1 RPAGRVAEVPGV
13 AGGAEGGI
21 DGVALPTQLRRVGL
35 PHHHAPGRLEPSHED
50 GVAGRRRGRR
60 PRGRTARGG
69 VPGRVL
75 QVLDR
80 QGDAGQL
87 AGIVPVGHLPV
98 DSPSRGHGRVAV
110 DGHEGVDR
118 LVERLDAIEGVGH
131 QLPRPDLPGPDRFGQ
146 PSERLTAK
154 VQRSGF
160 HEASLRPGVAARRC
174 PAARIERMTALD
186 PASVDLDH
194 VAVAVEHWRDAWP
207 RYAGDL
213 AGQWVSGGE
222 SVGFAASQLRFA
234 NGMKVE
240 ILQPHRVD
248 ANDFLRRFLD
258 RNGPAPHHLTYKAHD
273 IVAALGMAEEA
284 GYRPV
289 NVDVSDPFWKEA
301 FLHPKDAP
309 GVVVQLAQAAGDWSS
324 PPFEALPRPRVDRPA
339 TLLH

>member
-1 RPAGRVAEVPGV
+1 
-13 AGGAEGGI
+13 
-21 DGVALPTQLRRVGL
+21 
-35 PHHHAPGRLEPSHED
+35 
-50 GVAGRRRGRR
+50 
-60 PRGRTARGG
+60 
-69 VPGRVL
+69 
-75 QVLDR
+75 
-80 QGDAGQL
+80 
-87 AGIVPVGHLPV
+87 
-98 DSPSRGHGRVAV
+98 
-110 DGHEGVDR
+110 
-118 LVERLDAIEGVGH
+118 
-131 QLPRPDLPGPDRFGQ
+131 
-146 PSERLTAK
+146 
-154 VQRSGF
+154 
-160 HEASLRPGVAARRC
+160 
-174 PAARIERMTALD
+174 MTALD

-258 RNGPAPHHLTYKAHD
+258 RNGPGPHHLTYKVHD

-339 TLLH
+339 TLLHVAHAVASMDDGLRLFAGLLSGQEVGRGVDADGSAQWVELGWKGPGRVRLVTPLHAGQGPVAAWLGDRAGRVLHLAFSVDDPAGVPGAVPAGEGAYEVPAEANQGVGLRLVG